1 LERSNDTF
9 MVGRRNGRVI
19 FLLERSGGT
28 FLLER
33 SSGIIFQLEKSTGI
47 LLLQRICG
55 TVSMLKRSNGTLLEQ
70 LTLPNTRSL
79 KFLILVLIAKYA
91 TTYNKLLSFGEY

>member
-19 FLLERSGGT
+19 FLLERSSGT

-33 SSGIIFQLEKSTGI
+33 SSGTIF
-47 LLLQRICG
+47 
-55 TVSMLKRSNGTLLEQ
+55 
-70 LTLPNTRSL
+70 
-79 KFLILVLIAKYA
+79 
-91 TTYNKLLSFGEY
+91 